1 MFTKKLELKMLRIDR
16 VILINNNP
24 ETRGGPGR
32 RDRMQALK
40 RRKTQLQFFL
50 HISSSYAKILGETNI
65 QPLEIP
71 KVGQKQMKEKERKK
85 D

>member
-1 MFTKKLELKMLRIDR
+1 MLRIDR

-32 RDRMQALK
+32 RDRMQAIK

-50 HISSSYAKILGETNI
+50 HISSSYAKILGETNFHAR
-65 QPLEIP
+65 EIP
-71 KVGQKQMKEKERKK
+71 RSG
-85 D
+85 